1 MAQTLQQEALAPPS
15 GDRLGARIL
24 TGLGATAFGL
34 TVFIV
39 GTPLLEFGGLFIA
52 LVIAYEWN
60 SVIRKTATPNLA
72 AALMIFGVGF
82 GVFATGYGAF
92 VLAGVGMA
100 LSAVLCALA
109 AFRNPIERVWLPLG
123 IAYAGI
129 PWSLLVGL
137 YVMGGVGP
145 WILFIGLALVIN
157 ADIAAY
163 FAGKHLGGP
172 KLAPSISP
180 KKTWIGLLMGV
191 AAGYI
196 VAQVLVTWSPVTSWK
211 FALAAPLFAGLSQVS
226 DLMESW
232 VKRRFGVKDAGKL
245 LPGHGGVMD
254 RMDGM
259 TLTSV
264 ALVVFC
270 MMGWH

>member
-1 MAQTLQQEALAPPS
+1 MTQRSEPEATVQPTR
-15 GDRLGARIL
+15 DRLGARIL
-24 TGLGATAFGL
+24 TGIGATVFGL
-34 TVFIV
+34 TVFAV
-39 GTPLLEFGGLFIA
+39 GTPLLEFAGLFIA

-60 SVIRKTATPNLA
+60 GLIRKTSTPNLA
-72 AALMIFGVGF
+72 SALMIFGVGI
-82 GVFATGYGAF
+82 GVFATGHGAF
-92 VLAGVGMA
+92 WLAGVSMA
-100 LSAVLCALA
+100 VTAFLCSVA
-109 AFRNPIERVWLPLG
+109 AFNNPTERVWLPLG

-137 YVMGGVGP
+137 YVIGGVGP

-172 KLAPSISP
+172 RLAPSISP

-191 AAGYI
+191 AAGYV
-196 VAQVLVTWSPVTSWK
+196 VAQVMVTWSPVTSWK
-211 FALAAPLFAGLSQVS
+211 FALAAPLFAAISQVS

-264 ALVVFC
+264 ALVIFC
-270 MMGWH
+270 LLGWH

>member
-1 MAQTLQQEALAPPS
+1 MTQSPDQQAKAEPNR
-15 GDRLGARIL
+15 DRLGARIL
-24 TGLGATAFGL
+24 TGIGATVFGL

-39 GTPLLEFGGLFIA
+39 GTPLLEFAGLFIA
-52 LVIAYEWN
+52 LVIAYEWHA
-60 SVIRKTATPNLA
+60 VIRKTAVPNTA

-82 GVFATGYGAF
+82 GVFATAQSAF
-92 VLAGVGMA
+92 VLAGAGMLVSA
-100 LSAVLCALA
+100 LLCALA
-109 AFRNPIERVWLPLG
+109 AYRNPTERLWMPLG
-123 IAYAGI
+123 IAYAGV

-137 YVMGGVGP
+137 YVIGGVGP

-191 AAGYI
+191 AAGYV
-196 VAQVLVTWSPVTSWK
+196 VAQVLVTWSPITSWK
-211 FALAAPLFAGLSQVS
+211 FALAAPLLAALSQVS

-232 VKRRFGVKDAGKL
+232 VKRRFGVKDAGTL

-264 ALVVFC
+264 GLVVFC
-270 MMGWH
+270 LMGWH

>member
-1 MAQTLQQEALAPPS
+1 MTHNSQPVAQPTTSEKLRS
-15 GDRLGARIL
+15 RVL
-24 TGLGATAFGL
+24 TGLAATVFGL
-34 TVFIV
+34 IIFAV
-39 GTPLLEFGGLFIA
+39 GAPLVQFAGMFIA
-52 LVIAYEWN
+52 LVIAYEW
-60 SVIRKTATPNLA
+60 SGIIRGTNQPSIGT
-72 AALMIFGVGF
+72 ALMLFGVGL

-92 VLAGVGMA
+92 WVAGIGT
-100 LSAVLCALA
+100 AVLCGLTAIA
-109 AFRNPIERVWLPLG
+109 AWNNPVERVWLPLG
-123 IAYAGI
+123 IIYAAV

-137 YVMGGVGP
+137 FVVGGIGP
-145 WILFIGLALVIN
+145 WVLFIGLSLVIN

-172 KLAPSISP
+172 KLAPKISP

-191 AAGYI
+191 AAGYV
-196 VAQVLVTWSPVTSWK
+196 VAQVMVTWSPITSWT
-211 FALAAPLFAGLSQVS
+211 FALAAPLLAALSQVS
-226 DLMESW
+226 DLLESM

-264 ALVVFC
+264 ALAIFC
-270 MMGWH
+270 WFGWS